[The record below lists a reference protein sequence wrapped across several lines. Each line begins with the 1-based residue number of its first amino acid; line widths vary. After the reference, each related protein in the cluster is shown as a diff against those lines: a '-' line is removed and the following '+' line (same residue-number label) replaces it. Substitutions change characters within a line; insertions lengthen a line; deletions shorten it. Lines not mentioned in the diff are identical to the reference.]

1 MSEIDFVV
9 CNFITECILERFSIG
24 DSQCYSALFFSHGN
38 PLWCRANEENSDEI
52 VFIKCV
58 KNVFHDFIWR
68 WLGGEAIIHDIS
80 VNVFNLRSLYTLCVP
95 FVPLIVLKYISTR
108 SRWINMFEF
117 RRNRTRVRWHFNFC
131 PITFRRDR
139 TIVSSRRNN
148 KSA

>member
-1 MSEIDFVV
+1 MSEINFVV
-9 CNFITECILERFSIG
+9 CIFITVCTRHILNRELPTMFNLI
-24 DSQCYSALFFSHGN
+24 FSHGN

-95 FVPLIVLKYISTR
+95 FVPLILLKNIAIR
-108 SRWINMFEF
+108 LRWINIFVF
-117 RRNRTRVRWHFNFC
+117 RWNRTCGMWHLDLC
-131 PITFRRDR
+131 ESLFRRDR
-139 TIVSSRRNN
+139 TIVSSRGNS